1 MSRHGTYH
9 CHTQRGREREIETL
23 RQYCTMKEYNK
34 ITSLITLSLSLFMI
48 RGYSLFFVAENSH
61 EIGH

>member
-1 MSRHGTYH
+1 MSYTVRE
-9 CHTQRGREREIETL
+9 REREIETL